1 MILGFRQT
9 NSAVKCILGAADN
22 AQRLIVEL
30 HQLDPGRETFEQVG
44 FLNGREIIKDY
55 IDHNEWGLA
64 LEHLL
69 YMIHE
74 SDISFP
80 VDVLVELHELAR
92 QNGIPNKYAE

>member
-9 NSAVKCILGAADN
+9 DSAVKYILGAADN
-22 AQRLIVEL
+22 AQKLIVEL
-30 HQLDPGRETFEQVG
+30 HRRDRDNETFEQVG
-44 FLNGREIIKDY
+44 FLNGREIVKDY

-64 LEHLL
+64 WEHLL

-80 VDVLVELHELAR
+80 VDILVELHELAR
-92 QNGIPNKYAE
+92 QNGIPIEYAE